1 MEAKQAKREAL
12 LLQRQQEAK
21 ETADFKLKLEKKY
34 GTSDNPKRFILWD
47 KAWDHGH
54 SSGLGEVE
62 LYYSDF
68 LELVM
73 D

>member
-1 MEAKQAKREAL
+1 MEDRQAKTEARL
-12 LLQRQQEAK
+12 IRRQQEAK
-21 ETADFKLKLEKKY
+21 EKADFKLKLEEKY
-34 GTSDNPKRFILWD
+34 GTSDNPKRDLLWD

-54 SSGLGEVE
+54 SSGFAEVE

-68 LELVM
+68 LELI